1 MNRMLAAINVVNE
14 TLLHIT
20 DIYFINP
27 GQYLFDFALV
37 FRIKFTFV
45 AVISSNLI

>member
-1 MNRMLAAINVVNE
+1 MNRMLATINVVNE
-14 TLLHIT
+14 PLLHIIH
-20 DIYFINP
+20 IYFIGL

-37 FRIKFTFV
+37 FRVKFTFV